1 MWDWFFP
8 WAHIDWVLQAQLLLW
23 VGTILTSF
31 VLTYVRLKNI
41 GEPEPDDEERT
52 K

>member
-1 MWDWFFP
+1 MLDWFFP
-8 WAHIDWVLQAQLLLW
+8 WAQIDWLLQAELLLW
-23 VGTILTSF
+23 FGTILASF

-41 GEPEPDDEERT
+41 GKPEPDDEEQT